1 MNQAKY
7 SVYACLIFLLLSI
20 GVYSFNK
27 LSSVPIIQERN
38 SEIID
43 VDPAPTKEVN
53 SKGKQLFQQ
62 NCASCHSITKDLTG
76 PALAGVE
83 ERDPWTDRKN
93 LVKWIQ
99 NPAAFME
106 TSEYTRNL
114 KNKYQTMMMAFSLNE
129 KEIYEILDY
138 IKSNSANTTFNSA
151 NMTVY

>member
-7 SVYACLIFLLLSI
+7 SVYACLILLLLSI

-27 LSSVPIIQERN
+27 LSSVQIIEERN
-38 SEIID
+38 SLVID
-43 VDPAPTKEVN
+43 DDPSPTKEIN
-53 SKGKQLFQQ
+53 SKGKTLFQQ

-83 ERDPWTDRKN
+83 ERGPWTDRKN

-99 NPAAFME
+99 NPAAFMQ

-114 KNKYQTMMMAFSLNE
+114 KNKYGTMMTSISHLKE
-129 KEIYEILDY
+129 EEIYELLDY
-138 IKSNSANTTFNSA
+138 IKFYKTTP
-151 NMTVY
+151 VY

>member
-7 SVYACLIFLLLSI
+7 SVYACLILCLLLI

-27 LSSVPIIQERN
+27 LSSVQFIEEKN
-38 SEIID
+38 SYKIENVTPTSAEI
-43 VDPAPTKEVN
+43 N

-83 ERDPWTDRKN
+83 ERGPWTDRKN

-99 NPAAFME
+99 NPAAFMQ

-114 KNKYQTMMMAFSLNE
+114 KNKYGTMMTSFSQL
-129 KEIYEILDY
+129 KEDEIFELLDY
-138 IKSNSANTTFNSA
+138 IKFYTYSPRV
-151 NMTVY
+151 MP

>member
-7 SVYACLIFLLLSI
+7 SVYACLILLLLSI
-20 GVYSFNK
+20 SVYSFNK
-27 LSSVPIIQERN
+27 LSSVPIIEERN
-38 SEIID
+38 SQQIID
-43 VDPAPTKEVN
+43 EDSPPTIEVN

-83 ERDPWTDRKN
+83 ERGPWTDRKN

-106 TSEYTRNL
+106 TSEYTQDL
-114 KNKYQTMMMAFSLNE
+114 KKKYGTMMTGFPQLNE
-129 KEIYEILDY
+129 DEIIEILDY
-138 IKSNSANTTFNSA
+138 IK
-151 NMTVY
+151 